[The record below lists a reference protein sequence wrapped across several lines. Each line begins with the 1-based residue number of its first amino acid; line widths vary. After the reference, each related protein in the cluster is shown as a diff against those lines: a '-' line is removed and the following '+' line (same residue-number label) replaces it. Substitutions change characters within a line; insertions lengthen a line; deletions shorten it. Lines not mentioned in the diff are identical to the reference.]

1 MLHTFSFAACYW
13 NLCVHRAGDV
23 RIVAIDISEAALAR
37 GRGRL
42 SASPRL
48 WWTAGIVFTF
58 ANICVCTLKAFMFFS
73 FSPKMIITW
82 EQNLIEFGVW
92 EASDGGTGKR
102 WIKKT
107 LKRQLDDKID
117 LLWFVYMFCRLGKF
131 VPHKGRLSSSKQT
144 PLIWEPWPRTRDHKG
159 REYMCSLQVYHK
171 IQLEKHTAL
180 ILLLLTWIDF
190 T

>member
-117 LLWFVYMFCRLGKF
+117 LLWFVYMFCRLGN
-131 VPHKGRLSSSKQT
+131 LC
-144 PLIWEPWPRTRDHKG
+144 LIKAGWVRQSRRHWFGNLGPALGITREGNTCVACKCTT
-159 REYMCSLQVYHK
+159 RFS
-171 IQLEKHTAL
+171 
-180 ILLLLTWIDF
+180 
-190 T
+190 